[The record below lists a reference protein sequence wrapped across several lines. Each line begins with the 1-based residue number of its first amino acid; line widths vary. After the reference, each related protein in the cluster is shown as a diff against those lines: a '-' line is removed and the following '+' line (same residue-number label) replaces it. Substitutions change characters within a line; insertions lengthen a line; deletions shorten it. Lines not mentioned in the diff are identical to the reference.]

1 MKQKSW
7 ISIAFSFASQCKWRI
22 ILSVIF
28 AIIGVF
34 AGIVPYW
41 CIYKIIALFVNK
53 NIILNQIL
61 HYCIIAVLGY
71 GIRYLFHGI
80 STTLSHF
87 SAYKILE
94 NIRLSLAKKLIDAPL
109 GYILGESVGKL
120 KSVIVDRVET
130 IELPLA
136 HVIPECISNMTLSI
150 SVFAYLVFIDWRM
163 AISMLITVPIAG
175 TAYMLMMRN
184 FNEEYAKYMETSN
197 YVNGVIVEYV
207 EGIEVIKAFNQST
220 NSYKRFVE
228 AIETFRDSTLAWYK
242 GVWKYMNFGNA
253 VLPST
258 FLGVLPVGLILYL
271 NGEIS
276 PQNLVISLILSLGVV
291 GPMMNFTNYINE
303 AKAIEYALH
312 DVDKLLQI
320 PVLSNSK
327 QDIEIADYNIKLQNV
342 SFSYDGNMA
351 NKVLSKINCN
361 FENKQ
366 FIALVGPSGSGKT
379 TIARLIVRFW
389 DTTEGNIYIGGKD
402 IKDIP
407 ISKLNELISFV
418 TQDTYLFNC
427 SVKEN
432 IRLGN
437 PEATDDEVLRAAKLA
452 CCDEFIQTLENGY
465 DTIVGNAG
473 NKLSGGEKQRISIA
487 RMILKDS
494 PIVILDE
501 ATAFTDPE
509 NESKLQQ
516 SLGALSKGK
525 LLLVI
530 AHRLSTIKNAD
541 RIFVINSG
549 EIQAVGKHEEL
560 LDTNNLYKTMWLA
573 HIGAK
578 NWSATSNGKEE
589 LECSE

>member
-41 CIYKIIALFVNK
+41 CIYKIITLFVNK
-53 NIILNQIL
+53 NITLNQIL

-71 GIRYLFHGI
+71 GVRYLFHGI

-109 GYILGESVGKL
+109 GYVLGESVGKL

-136 HVIPECISNMTLSI
+136 HVIPECISNITLSI

-578 NWSATSNGKEE
+578 NWSANSNGKEE
-589 LECSE
+589 L

>member
-41 CIYKIIALFVNK
+41 CIYKIITLFVNK

-61 HYCIIAVLGY
+61 YYCIIAVLGY
-71 GIRYLFHGI
+71 GVRYLFHGI

-109 GYILGESVGKL
+109 GYVLGESVGKL

-136 HVIPECISNMTLSI
+136 HVIPECISNITLSI

-163 AISMLITVPIAG
+163 AVSMLITVPIAG

-327 QDIEIADYNIKLQNV
+327 QDTEITDYNIKLQNV

-379 TIARLIVRFW
+379 TIARLIARFW

-437 PEATDDEVLRAAKLA
+437 PEATDDEVFQAAKLA
-452 CCDEFIQTLENGY
+452 CCDEFIQTLEDGY

-487 RMILKDS
+487 RMILKNS

-541 RIFVINSG
+541 KIFVINSG

-560 LDTNNLYKTMWLA
+560 LDTNNLYKNMWLA

-578 NWSATSNGKEE
+578 NWSANSNGKEE
-589 LECSE
+589 L

>member
-276 PQNLVISLILSLGVV
+276 P
-291 GPMMNFTNYINE
+291 TE
-303 AKAIEYALH
+303 
-312 DVDKLLQI
+312 
-320 PVLSNSK
+320 
-327 QDIEIADYNIKLQNV
+327 
-342 SFSYDGNMA
+342 FSYFF
-351 NKVLSKINCN
+351 N
-361 FENKQ
+361 F
-366 FIALVGPSGSGKT
+366 IIGSSG
-379 TIARLIVRFW
+379 
-389 DTTEGNIYIGGKD
+389 
-402 IKDIP
+402 
-407 ISKLNELISFV
+407 
-418 TQDTYLFNC
+418 TY
-427 SVKEN
+427 
-432 IRLGN
+432 
-437 PEATDDEVLRAAKLA
+437 
-452 CCDEFIQTLENGY
+452 DEFY
-465 DTIVGNAG
+465 
-473 NKLSGGEKQRISIA
+473 
-487 RMILKDS
+487 
-494 PIVILDE
+494 
-501 ATAFTDPE
+501 
-509 NESKLQQ
+509 
-516 SLGALSKGK
+516 
-525 LLLVI
+525 
-530 AHRLSTIKNAD
+530 
-541 RIFVINSG
+541 
-549 EIQAVGKHEEL
+549 
-560 LDTNNLYKTMWLA
+560 
-573 HIGAK
+573 
-578 NWSATSNGKEE
+578 
-589 LECSE
+589 

>member
-549 EIQAVGKHEEL
+549 EI
-560 LDTNNLYKTMWLA
+560 
-573 HIGAK
+573 
-578 NWSATSNGKEE
+578 
-589 LECSE
+589 

>member
-41 CIYKIIALFVNK
+41 CIYKIITLFVNK

-71 GIRYLFHGI
+71 GVRYLFHGI

-109 GYILGESVGKL
+109 GYVLGESVGKL

-136 HVIPECISNMTLSI
+136 HVIPECISNITLSI

-242 GVWKYMNFGNA
+242 GVWKYMNFGNE

-560 LDTNNLYKTMWLA
+560 LDTNNLYKNMWLA

-578 NWSATSNGKEE
+578 NWSANSNGKEE
-589 LECSE
+589 L